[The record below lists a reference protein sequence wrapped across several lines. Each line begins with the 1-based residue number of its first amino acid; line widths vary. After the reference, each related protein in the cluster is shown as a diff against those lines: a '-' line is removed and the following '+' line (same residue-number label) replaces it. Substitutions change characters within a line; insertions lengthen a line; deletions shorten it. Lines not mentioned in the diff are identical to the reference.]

1 MKEINAEQIRDLV
14 DTDSPTIL
22 EIGCND
28 GTDTLRFLEAMPG
41 AEIYCFEPD
50 PRAIARFRETVN
62 DDRVVLTPIALG
74 DYTGFAKFYGSSG
87 IPSEKSRNAPN
98 ASHYHK
104 LAEWDLSGSLSKP
117 TGHLQ
122 YSPWVTF
129 PKKRT
134 IEVGITTLDDW
145 LLCHTDITKIDFVW
159 MDVQGAEHKVIQG
172 AFEGLSIIRYF
183 YTEYSNT
190 PMYEEQIPLTAI
202 QKMLP
207 NYKLLGIYGPNA
219 LLRNEQFNG
228 A

>member
-1 MKEINAEQIRDLV
+1 MRELNATQIRKLV
-14 DTDSPTIL
+14 ATDSPTIL

-41 AEIYCFEPD
+41 ARIYCFEPD

-62 DDRVVLTPIALG
+62 DNRVVLTTLALG
-74 DYTGFAKFYGSSG
+74 DHTGFAKFHGSSG
-87 IPSEKSRNAPN
+87 IPPEKSRNAPS
-98 ASHYHK
+98 ASHYCA
-104 LAEWDLSGSLSKP
+104 LPEWDLSGSISKP

-122 YSPWVTF
+122 RSSWVTF
-129 PKKRT
+129 PEDRT

-145 LLCHTDITKIDFVW
+145 LLYHTDITKIDFVW

-172 AFEGLSIIRYF
+172 AFEGLSIIRYL
-183 YTEYSNT
+183 YTEYCDK
-190 PMYEEQIPLTAI
+190 PLYEGQVPLAEI

-207 NYKLLGIYGPNA
+207 TYKLLGIYGENA